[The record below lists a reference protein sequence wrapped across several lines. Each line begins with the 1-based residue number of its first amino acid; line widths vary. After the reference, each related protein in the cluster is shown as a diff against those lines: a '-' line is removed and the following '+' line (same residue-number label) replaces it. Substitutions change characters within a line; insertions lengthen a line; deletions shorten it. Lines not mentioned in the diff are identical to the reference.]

1 MSLLLEPDFL
11 NCTHAPSGRT
21 LKRNP
26 DMRYWEF
33 SPYDVDNSVDLST

>member
-1 MSLLLEPDFL
+1 MPLLLELDFL
-11 NCTHAPSGRT
+11 TCTHAPSGRT

-33 SPYDVDNSVDLST
+33 TPSVVDNSVDLST